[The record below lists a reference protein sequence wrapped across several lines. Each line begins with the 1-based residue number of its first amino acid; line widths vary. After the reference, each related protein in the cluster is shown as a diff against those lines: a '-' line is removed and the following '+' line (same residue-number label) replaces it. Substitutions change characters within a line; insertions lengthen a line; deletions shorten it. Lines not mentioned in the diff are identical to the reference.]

1 MKMIQKGMFFVLV
14 ANMIGISVSV
24 VRSIFLNGADVIS
37 IVFGCRT
44 ALALLLAAVMCYR
57 VTAKRALFEKAGQS
71 GKNLT
76 FVTVMCTTG
85 MVMVVVDL
93 LLFWQETFTPGN
105 ESFDSLIGYL
115 GAALV
120 LHAAENM
127 LRKLMG

>member
-1 MKMIQKGMFFVLV
+1 MKMIQKGMLFVLV

-24 VRSIFLNGADVIS
+24 IRSIFLNGADVIS
-37 IVFGCRT
+37 TVFGYRT
-44 ALALLLAAVMCYR
+44 ALALLLAVVMCYR
-57 VTAKRALFEKAGQS
+57 MITRRVLFERAGQS
-71 GKNLT
+71 GKNFT
-76 FVTVMCTTG
+76 FVTVICTIG

-105 ESFDSLIGYL
+105 ESIDSLVGYL

-127 LRKLMG
+127 LKKLVG